1 MAVAN
6 LLFLESPAGVGYSYT
21 NTTSDLYTFG
31 DARTAEDSYA
41 FLVNWFERFPQYK
54 HRDFYIARES
64 YAELQGSHN
73 DCYVHLVADFKG
85 SGYGAVIQTPT
96 LHPGMFSALM
106 PWVSG
111 FDFKTRISK
120 FSSTAHVFALTID
133 KDSGE
138 THLKTS
144 ITYKMGVADEENLKR
159 GLEKS
164 LRVQQPEQKKLE
176 HITIE
181 GRH

>member
-64 YAELQGSHN
+64 Y
-73 DCYVHLVADFKG
+73 ADFKG